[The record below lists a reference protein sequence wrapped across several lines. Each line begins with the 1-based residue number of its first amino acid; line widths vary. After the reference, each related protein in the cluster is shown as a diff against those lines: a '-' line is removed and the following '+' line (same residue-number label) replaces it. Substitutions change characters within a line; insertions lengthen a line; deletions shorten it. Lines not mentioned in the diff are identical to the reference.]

1 MLSPFL
7 LLWFF
12 LPSSSFETISK
23 RRSTFLDAVFYK
35 MKGFHIE
42 QCQLVATF
50 PTRSNRIW
58 SQFCINQLHTL
69 LPPCHTASKV
79 SYCFKSVVMK
89 KELQSGDWRDA
100 KREESSFS
108 HLKPQPANSPAF
120 SSWLQQREPAALYSI
135 KESRKRSVMPWP
147 QKTDGR
153 GGVRSRGF
161 LHLKVD

>member
-1 MLSPFL
+1 MSSGSKNVVAL
-7 LLWFF
+7 LTPRVFPSQLQLWND
-12 LPSSSFETISK
+12 LKEKKHISWCNLLQNEGISY
-23 RRSTFLDAVFYK
+23 RTMPTCRNFSNEVQQD
-35 MKGFHIE
+35 
-42 QCQLVATF
+42 LVAILYKSVAYPVT
-50 PTRSNRIW
+50 
-58 SQFCINQLHTL
+58 TL
-69 LPPCHTASKV
+69 
-79 SYCFKSVVMK
+79 SYCFKSVMMK
-89 KELQSGDWRDA
+89 KELQSVDWRDA

-108 HLKPQPANSPAF
+108 HLKPQPATSPAF